1 MANNIT
7 LTKEQLH
14 EWFSL
19 KNTEFQGRIDDYPIL
34 NDSIPIFIGARGSVA
49 QGLNTPESDTD
60 LVTLLYNPMWLIWPD
75 ATVDTVEDEDHNF
88 LFWSITRFIHLLE
101 KGDINAVETAHIRK
115 KNFCWGEVLWIFSN
129 PEVFITKRFLT
140 SVSGFVFN
148 QMKGAQKLERVKMN
162 KMVMHALRV
171 AKMTIQMLKETKA
184 AGKVKPLTLNRTGID
199 ADELLAIKIQPEDKQ
214 LSFADMKA
222 KVDAAKAELDALIQD
237 PDIQRI
243 IPDVMDPA
251 TRANLRALPMQ
262 LLYETTRFSKKSI
275 AELSQKVCE
284 AIPLEKKTK

>member
-1 MANNIT
+1 MATNIT
-7 LTKEQLH
+7 LSSEQLH
-14 EWFSL
+14 KWFSFENPEYQRKL
-19 KNTEFQGRIDDYPIL
+19 DEYPIL
-34 NDSIPIFIGARGSVA
+34 NDSAPIFIGVRGSVA
-49 QGLNTPESDTD
+49 QGLNTSDSDTD
-60 LVTLLYNPMWLIWPD
+60 WVTILFNPMWLIWPD
-75 ATVDTVEDEDHNF
+75 AGVDTVEDEDRDH

-101 KGDINAVETAHIRK
+101 KGDINAVETAHIQK
-115 KNFCWGEVLWIFSN
+115 SSCWDDAKWIFMN
-129 PEVFITKRFLT
+129 PEAFITKRFLT
-140 SVSGFVFN
+140 SVSGFIFN
-148 QMKGAQKLERVKMN
+148 QMKDASKLERVKMN

-184 AGKVKPLTLNRTGID
+184 AGKVKPLTLNRAGID

-214 LSFADMKA
+214 LPFADMKA

-251 TRANLRALPMQ
+251 TRVQLRALPMQ

-275 AELSQKVCE
+275 AELSKKVCV
-284 AIPLEKKTK
+284 ALPFGKKTK

>member
-1 MANNIT
+1 MATNII
-7 LTKEQLH
+7 LSKEQLH
-14 EWFSL
+14 KWFSYENPEL
-19 KNTEFQGRIDDYPIL
+19 QGKLDEYPIL
-34 NDSIPIFIGARGSVA
+34 NDSAPIFIGVRGSVA
-49 QGLNTPESDTD
+49 QGLNTSDSDTD
-60 LVTLLYNPMWLIWPD
+60 WVTILYNPMWLIWPD
-75 ATVDTVEDEDHNF
+75 AGVDTVEDEDRDH
-88 LFWSITRFIHLLE
+88 LFWSITRFIQLLE
-101 KGDINAVETAHIRK
+101 KGDINAVETAHIQK
-115 KNFCWGEVLWIFSN
+115 SSCWDDAKWIFMN
-129 PEVFITKRFLT
+129 PEAFITKRFLT

-148 QMKGAQKLERVKMN
+148 QMKSAPKLERVKMN

-184 AGKVKPLTLNRTGID
+184 AGKVKPLTLNRKGID

-251 TRANLRALPMQ
+251 TRVQLRALPMQ
-262 LLYETTRFSKKSI
+262 LLYETTSFSKKSI
-275 AELSQKVCE
+275 AELSKKVC
-284 AIPLEKKTK
+284 AALPFEKKTK